1 MSIYRCKNC
10 SEVSALVRDQ
20 PTPDIFFKVFLELD
34 MKNLLSYLAFDR
46 ESIEKLLSEK
56 NKKYF
61 NKDYPLFFKNTDTK
75 SAIDVALARN

>member
-1 MSIYRCKNC
+1 
-10 SEVSALVRDQ
+10 
-20 PTPDIFFKVFLELD
+20 